1 MVGKPTSCREY
12 RSRRL
17 PLGENSVRKRPIY
30 PIHPGEILADELAE
44 LNTSPTELARELHV
58 PANRISQLVAGKRA
72 MTADTALR
80 LERWLGVS
88 AAFWL
93 NLQKRYELDLAR
105 EKSDEILKTIQP
117 LPQASRK
124 LEAQQL

>member
-1 MVGKPTSCREY
+1 M
-12 RSRRL
+12 
-17 PLGENSVRKRPIY
+17 RKRPIY

-44 LNTSPTELARELHV
+44 LNKSPTELARELHV

-88 AAFWL
+88 AAFWM
-93 NLQKRYELDLAR
+93 NLQKRYELDIAR
-105 EKSDEILKTIQP
+105 EKSDDVLKRIEPLHRKSPEFKIQP
-117 LPQASRK
+117 L
-124 LEAQQL
+124 

>member
-1 MVGKPTSCREY
+1 M
-12 RSRRL
+12 
-17 PLGENSVRKRPIY
+17 RKRPIY
-30 PIHPGEILADELAE
+30 PVHPGEILADELAE
-44 LNTSPTELARELHV
+44 LHKSSTELARELHV

-93 NLQKRYELDLAR
+93 NLQKRYELDIAR
-105 EKSDEILKTIQP
+105 EKSDEILKKIEP
-117 LPQASRK
+117 LPQASRRP
-124 LEAQQL
+124 EVQQL

>member
-1 MVGKPTSCREY
+1 M
-12 RSRRL
+12 
-17 PLGENSVRKRPIY
+17 RKRPLY
-30 PIHPGEILADELAE
+30 PIHPGEILADELME

-88 AAFWL
+88 AAFWM
-93 NLQKRYELDLAR
+93 NLQKRYELDIAR
-105 EKSDEILKTIQP
+105 ERSDDVLRMIEPLHHKSTELKTQP
-117 LPQASRK
+117 L
-124 LEAQQL
+124 

>member
-1 MVGKPTSCREY
+1 MQ
-12 RSRRL
+12 
-17 PLGENSVRKRPIY
+17 KRPLY

-44 LNTSPTELARELHV
+44 LNKSPAELARELHV

-88 AAFWL
+88 AAFWM
-93 NLQKRYELDLAR
+93 NLQKRYELDIAR
-105 EKSDEILKTIQP
+105 ERLDDVLRTIEPLQHTSPKLKM
-117 LPQASRK
+117 
-124 LEAQQL
+124 QQF

>member
-1 MVGKPTSCREY
+1 MVGKRKSCREY

-17 PLGENSVRKRPIY
+17 SLGENTMRKRPIY
-30 PIHPGEILADELAE
+30 PVHPGEILADELAE

-72 MTADTALR
+72 MPADTALR

-88 AAFWL
+88 AAFWM

-117 LPQASRK
+117 LPQASSR
-124 LEAQQL
+124 LEAQQ